1 MSTPAAGIDLGVD
14 TRPVPNSRIRR
25 TARGVFAVVV
35 VFGVAMPI
43 LAGVLTRPVESV
55 RITGEF
61 IQVPR
66 ADIERVV
73 NPLLAPGMLRIDLD
87 ALRHATLEIAWVRDV
102 TIRRAWPD
110 ALEIAV
116 IERVALARWAG
127 GGFLERDGT
136 HFRPAGN
143 VGPTSL
149 PMIDGPAGTQ
159 REVLDLHIA
168 LTRELAPLGIPLEST
183 RLSRRGVVH
192 ATLRDGPRFVMRP
205 SALNGALETCARTLA
220 NVMAGRLHEIESVD
234 LRYPT
239 GFTVRRR
246 PGATNGEAQA

>member
-1 MSTPAAGIDLGVD
+1 MSAPAAASDHGVD
-14 TRPVPNSRIRR
+14 TPPLRNDRIRR
-25 TARGVFAVVV
+25 TARGVFAFVV

-61 IQVPR
+61 VQVPR

-73 NPLLAPGMLRIDLD
+73 NPLLSPGMLRIDLD
-87 ALRHATLEIAWVRDV
+87 ALRRATLEIAWVRDV

-110 ALEIAV
+110 SLEIAV

-136 HFRPAGN
+136 HFRPADN
-143 VGPTSL
+143 EGPTFL
-149 PMIDGPAGTQ
+149 PMLDGPAGTE

-168 LTRELAPLGIPLEST
+168 VARELAPLGIPLEST
-183 RLSRRGVVH
+183 RLTRRGVVR

-205 SALNGALETCARTLA
+205 GALDGALETCARTLA

-246 PGATNGEAQA
+246 TGETNGEAQA